1 MKRKLLIFALSVVL
15 PVCAF
20 CQQDYSTKKER
31 NYIRE
36 GNELFK
42 EKRYAEAEAAFKKAL
57 QENGNSPIAKF
68 NLATTY
74 LKQVNLNDTTQN
86 GLLSETQQLLKETA
100 SIADPKL
107 ASKAYY
113 DLGNIF
119 YNQKNYAQSI
129 EMYKNCLRRNPNDD
143 NARENLRL
151 AQKKKQQQE
160 QQQNNQQEQQDK
172 QEQQQDKQNKDQDQ
186 QQQDN
191 KEQQD
196 KEQEQQQN
204 QQNTQ
209 QNSQQGMSQENI
221 EQILKAMQNAE
232 QNTQQ
237 RVKEENAK
245 EEKVRV
251 QTEKNW

>member
-119 YNQKNYAQSI
+119 YNQKNYTQSI
-129 EMYKNCLRRNPNDD
+129 AMYKDALRRNPDD
-143 NARENLRL
+143 DQARQNLRL
-151 AQKKKQQQE
+151 AQKQLQN
-160 QQQNNQQEQQDK
+160 QQN
-172 QEQQQDKQNKDQDQ
+172 
-186 QQQDN
+186 
-191 KEQQD
+191 
-196 KEQEQQQN
+196 QQQN
-204 QQNTQ
+204 QDNKQDNKDQQKQNQDQNKEKNKNGQDQ
-209 QNSQQGMSQENI
+209 QKPDNQQQKQPQQPPKNGMSKENA
-221 EQILKAMQNAE
+221 EQILQTMQNE
-232 QNTQQ
+232 EKNTQDK
-237 RVKEENAK
+237 VNKAK
-245 EEKVRV
+245 MQQMKGGRRTGK
-251 QTEKNW
+251 QW

>member
-129 EMYKNCLRRNPNDD
+129 AMYKDALRRNPNDD
-143 NARENLRL
+143 QARQNLRL
-151 AQKKKQQQE
+151 AQKQLQN
-160 QQQNNQQEQQDK
+160 QQN
-172 QEQQQDKQNKDQDQ
+172 
-186 QQQDN
+186 
-191 KEQQD
+191 
-196 KEQEQQQN
+196 QQQN
-204 QQNTQ
+204 QDNKQDNKDQQKQNQDQNKEKNKNGQDQ
-209 QNSQQGMSQENI
+209 QKPDNQQQKQPQQPPKNGMSKENA
-221 EQILKAMQNAE
+221 EQILQTMQNE
-232 QNTQQ
+232 EKNTQDK
-237 RVKEENAK
+237 VNKAK
-245 EEKVRV
+245 MQQMKGGRRTGK
-251 QTEKNW
+251 QW

>member
-1 MKRKLLIFALSVVL
+1 MKRKLLIFALLVVL

-129 EMYKNCLRRNPNDD
+129 EMYKNALRRNPDD
-143 NARENLRL
+143 DQARQNLRL
-151 AQKKKQQQE
+151 AQKQLQN
-160 QQQNNQQEQQDK
+160 QQN
-172 QEQQQDKQNKDQDQ
+172 
-186 QQQDN
+186 
-191 KEQQD
+191 
-196 KEQEQQQN
+196 QQQN
-204 QQNTQ
+204 QDNKQDNKDQQKQNQDQNKEKNKNGQDQ
-209 QNSQQGMSQENI
+209 QKPDNQQQKQPQQPPKNGMSKENA
-221 EQILKAMQNAE
+221 EQILQTMQNE
-232 QNTQQ
+232 EKNTQDK
-237 RVKEENAK
+237 VNKAK
-245 EEKVRV
+245 MQQMKGGRRTGK
-251 QTEKNW
+251 QW

>member
-129 EMYKNCLRRNPNDD
+129 AMYKDALWRNPDD
-143 NARENLRL
+143 DQARQNLRL
-151 AQKKKQQQE
+151 AQKQLQH
-160 QQQNNQQEQQDK
+160 QQN
-172 QEQQQDKQNKDQDQ
+172 
-186 QQQDN
+186 
-191 KEQQD
+191 
-196 KEQEQQQN
+196 QQQN
-204 QQNTQ
+204 QDNKQDNKDQQKQNQDQNKEKNKNGQDQ
-209 QNSQQGMSQENI
+209 QKPDNQQQKQPQQPPKNGMSKENA
-221 EQILKAMQNAE
+221 EQILQTMQNE
-232 QNTQQ
+232 EKNTQDK
-237 RVKEENAK
+237 VNKAK
-245 EEKVRV
+245 MQQMKGGRRTGK
-251 QTEKNW
+251 QW

>member
-129 EMYKNCLRRNPNDD
+129 EMYKNALRRNPDD
-143 NARENLRL
+143 DQARQNLRL
-151 AQKKKQQQE
+151 AQKQLQN
-160 QQQNNQQEQQDK
+160 QQN
-172 QEQQQDKQNKDQDQ
+172 
-186 QQQDN
+186 
-191 KEQQD
+191 
-196 KEQEQQQN
+196 QQQN
-204 QQNTQ
+204 QDNKQDNKDQQKQNQDQNKEKNKNGQDQ
-209 QNSQQGMSQENI
+209 QKPDNQQQKQPQQPPKNGMSKENA
-221 EQILKAMQNAE
+221 EQILQTMQNE
-232 QNTQQ
+232 EKNTQDK
-237 RVKEENAK
+237 VNKAK
-245 EEKVRV
+245 MQQMKGGRRTGK
-251 QTEKNW
+251 QW

>member
-129 EMYKNCLRRNPNDD
+129 EMYKDALRRNPDD
-143 NARENLRL
+143 DQARQNLRL
-151 AQKKKQQQE
+151 AQKQLQN
-160 QQQNNQQEQQDK
+160 QQN
-172 QEQQQDKQNKDQDQ
+172 
-186 QQQDN
+186 
-191 KEQQD
+191 
-196 KEQEQQQN
+196 QQQN
-204 QQNTQ
+204 QDNKQDNKDQQKQNQ
-209 QNSQQGMSQENI
+209 DQN
-221 EQILKAMQNAE
+221 K
-232 QNTQQ
+232 
-237 RVKEENAK
+237 
-245 EEKVRV
+245 
-251 QTEKNW
+251 EKNKNGQDQQKPAAKTAAAAS

>member
-20 CQQDYSTKKER
+20 CQQDYSTKRER

-129 EMYKNCLRRNPNDD
+129 AMYKDALRRNPDD
-143 NARENLRL
+143 DQARQNLRL
-151 AQKKKQQQE
+151 AQKQLQN
-160 QQQNNQQEQQDK
+160 QQN
-172 QEQQQDKQNKDQDQ
+172 
-186 QQQDN
+186 
-191 KEQQD
+191 
-196 KEQEQQQN
+196 QQQN
-204 QQNTQ
+204 QDNKQDNKDQQKQNQDQNKEKNKNGQDQ
-209 QNSQQGMSQENI
+209 QKADNQQQKQPQQPPKNGMSKENA
-221 EQILKAMQNAE
+221 EQILQTMQNE
-232 QNTQQ
+232 EKNTQDK
-237 RVKEENAK
+237 VNKAK
-245 EEKVRV
+245 MQQMKGGRRTGK
-251 QTEKNW
+251 QW

>member
-129 EMYKNCLRRNPNDD
+129 AMYKDALRRNPDD
-143 NARENLRL
+143 DQARQNLRL
-151 AQKKKQQQE
+151 AQKQLQN
-160 QQQNNQQEQQDK
+160 QQN
-172 QEQQQDKQNKDQDQ
+172 
-186 QQQDN
+186 
-191 KEQQD
+191 
-196 KEQEQQQN
+196 QQQN
-204 QQNTQ
+204 QDNKQDNKDQQKQNQDQNKEKNKNGQEQ
-209 QNSQQGMSQENI
+209 QKPDNQQQKQPQQPPKNGMSKENA
-221 EQILKAMQNAE
+221 EQILQTMQNE
-232 QNTQQ
+232 EKNTQDK
-237 RVKEENAK
+237 VNKAK
-245 EEKVRV
+245 MQQMKGGRRTGK
-251 QTEKNW
+251 QW

>member
-129 EMYKNCLRRNPNDD
+129 AMYKDALRRNPDD
-143 NARENLRL
+143 DQARQNLRL
-151 AQKKKQQQE
+151 AQKQL
-160 QQQNNQQEQQDK
+160 QN
-172 QEQQQDKQNKDQDQ
+172 
-186 QQQDN
+186 
-191 KEQQD
+191 
-196 KEQEQQQN
+196 QQN
-204 QQNTQ
+204 QQQHQDNKQDNKAQ
-209 QNSQQGMSQENI
+209 QKQNQDQNKEKNKNGQDQQKPDNQQQKQPQQPPKNGMSKENA
-221 EQILKAMQNAE
+221 EQILQTMQNE
-232 QNTQQ
+232 EKNTQDK
-237 RVKEENAK
+237 VNKAK
-245 EEKVRV
+245 MQQMKGGRRTGK
-251 QTEKNW
+251 QW

>member
-42 EKRYAEAEAAFKKAL
+42 EKRYAEAEAVFKKAL

-129 EMYKNCLRRNPNDD
+129 AMYKDALRRNPDD
-143 NARENLRL
+143 DQARQNLRL
-151 AQKKKQQQE
+151 AQKQLQN
-160 QQQNNQQEQQDK
+160 QQN
-172 QEQQQDKQNKDQDQ
+172 
-186 QQQDN
+186 
-191 KEQQD
+191 
-196 KEQEQQQN
+196 QQQN
-204 QQNTQ
+204 QDNKQDNKDQQKQNQDQNKEKNKNGQDQ
-209 QNSQQGMSQENI
+209 QKPDNQQQKQPQQPPKNGMSKENA
-221 EQILKAMQNAE
+221 EQILQTMQNE
-232 QNTQQ
+232 EKNTQDK
-237 RVKEENAK
+237 VNKAK
-245 EEKVRV
+245 MQQMKGGRRTGK
-251 QTEKNW
+251 QW

>member
-129 EMYKNCLRRNPNDD
+129 AMYKDALRRNPDD
-143 NARENLRL
+143 DQARQNLRL
-151 AQKKKQQQE
+151 AQKQLQN
-160 QQQNNQQEQQDK
+160 QQN
-172 QEQQQDKQNKDQDQ
+172 
-186 QQQDN
+186 
-191 KEQQD
+191 
-196 KEQEQQQN
+196 QQQN
-204 QQNTQ
+204 QDNKQNNKDQ
-209 QNSQQGMSQENI
+209 QKQNQDQNKEKNKNGQDQQKPDNQQQKQPQQPPKNGMSKENA
-221 EQILKAMQNAE
+221 EQILQTMQNE
-232 QNTQQ
+232 EKNTQDK
-237 RVKEENAK
+237 VNKAK
-245 EEKVRV
+245 MQQMKGGRRTGK
-251 QTEKNW
+251 QW

>member
-129 EMYKNCLRRNPNDD
+129 AMYKDALRRNPDD
-143 NARENLRL
+143 DQARQNLRL
-151 AQKKKQQQE
+151 AQKQLQN
-160 QQQNNQQEQQDK
+160 QQN
-172 QEQQQDKQNKDQDQ
+172 
-186 QQQDN
+186 
-191 KEQQD
+191 
-196 KEQEQQQN
+196 QQQN
-204 QQNTQ
+204 QDNKQDNKDQQKQNQDQNKEKNKNGQDQ
-209 QNSQQGMSQENI
+209 QKPDNQQQKQPQQPPKNGMSKENA
-221 EQILKAMQNAE
+221 EQILQTMQNE
-232 QNTQQ
+232 EKNTQDK
-237 RVKEENAK
+237 VNKAK
-245 EEKVRV
+245 MQQMKGGRRTGK
-251 QTEKNW
+251 QW

>member
-31 NYIRE
+31 NCIRE

-129 EMYKNCLRRNPNDD
+129 AMYKDALRRNPDD
-143 NARENLRL
+143 DQARQNLRL
-151 AQKKKQQQE
+151 AQKQLQN
-160 QQQNNQQEQQDK
+160 QQN
-172 QEQQQDKQNKDQDQ
+172 
-186 QQQDN
+186 
-191 KEQQD
+191 
-196 KEQEQQQN
+196 QQQN
-204 QQNTQ
+204 QDNKQDNKDQQKQNQDQNKEKNKNGQDQ
-209 QNSQQGMSQENI
+209 QKPDNQQQKQPQQPPKNGMSKENA
-221 EQILKAMQNAE
+221 EQILQTMQNE
-232 QNTQQ
+232 EKNTQDK
-237 RVKEENAK
+237 VNKAK
-245 EEKVRV
+245 MQQMKGGRRTGK
-251 QTEKNW
+251 QW

>member
-129 EMYKNCLRRNPNDD
+129 AMYKDALRRNPDD
-143 NARENLRL
+143 DQARQNLRL
-151 AQKKKQQQE
+151 AQKQLQN
-160 QQQNNQQEQQDK
+160 QQN
-172 QEQQQDKQNKDQDQ
+172 
-186 QQQDN
+186 
-191 KEQQD
+191 
-196 KEQEQQQN
+196 QQQN
-204 QQNTQ
+204 QDNKQDNKDQQKQNQDQNKEKNKNGQDQ
-209 QNSQQGMSQENI
+209 QEPDNQQQKQPQQPPKNGMSKENA
-221 EQILKAMQNAE
+221 EQILQTMQNE
-232 QNTQQ
+232 EKNTQDK
-237 RVKEENAK
+237 VNKAK
-245 EEKVRV
+245 MQQMKGGRRTGK
-251 QTEKNW
+251 QW

>member
-86 GLLSETQQLLKETA
+86 GL
-100 SIADPKL
+100 
-107 ASKAYY
+107 
-113 DLGNIF
+113 
-119 YNQKNYAQSI
+119 
-129 EMYKNCLRRNPNDD
+129 
-143 NARENLRL
+143 
-151 AQKKKQQQE
+151 
-160 QQQNNQQEQQDK
+160 
-172 QEQQQDKQNKDQDQ
+172 
-186 QQQDN
+186 
-191 KEQQD
+191 
-196 KEQEQQQN
+196 
-204 QQNTQ
+204 
-209 QNSQQGMSQENI
+209 
-221 EQILKAMQNAE
+221 
-232 QNTQQ
+232 
-237 RVKEENAK
+237 
-245 EEKVRV
+245 
-251 QTEKNW
+251 

>member
-129 EMYKNCLRRNPNDD
+129 EMYKDALRRNPDD
-143 NARENLRL
+143 DQARQNLRL
-151 AQKKKQQQE
+151 AQKQLQN
-160 QQQNNQQEQQDK
+160 QQN
-172 QEQQQDKQNKDQDQ
+172 
-186 QQQDN
+186 
-191 KEQQD
+191 
-196 KEQEQQQN
+196 QQQN
-204 QQNTQ
+204 QDNKQDNKDQQKQNQDQNKEKNKNGQDQ
-209 QNSQQGMSQENI
+209 QKPDNQQQKQPQQPPKNGMSKENA
-221 EQILKAMQNAE
+221 EQILQTMQNE
-232 QNTQQ
+232 EKNTQDK
-237 RVKEENAK
+237 VNKAK
-245 EEKVRV
+245 MQQMKGGRRTGK
-251 QTEKNW
+251 QW

>member
-15 PVCAF
+15 PACAF

-129 EMYKNCLRRNPNDD
+129 AMYKDALRRNPDD
-143 NARENLRL
+143 DQARQNLRL
-151 AQKKKQQQE
+151 AQKQL
-160 QQQNNQQEQQDK
+160 QN
-172 QEQQQDKQNKDQDQ
+172 
-186 QQQDN
+186 
-191 KEQQD
+191 
-196 KEQEQQQN
+196 QQN
-204 QQNTQ
+204 QQQNRDNKQDNKDQ
-209 QNSQQGMSQENI
+209 QKQNQDQNKEKNKNGQDQQKPDNQQQKQPQQPPKNGMSKENA
-221 EQILKAMQNAE
+221 EQILQTMQNE
-232 QNTQQ
+232 EKNTQDK
-237 RVKEENAK
+237 VNKAK
-245 EEKVRV
+245 MQQMKGGRRTGK
-251 QTEKNW
+251 QW

>member
-107 ASKAYY
+107 SSKAYY

-129 EMYKNCLRRNPNDD
+129 AMYKDALRRNPDD
-143 NARENLRL
+143 DQARQNLRL
-151 AQKKKQQQE
+151 AQKQLQN
-160 QQQNNQQEQQDK
+160 QQN
-172 QEQQQDKQNKDQDQ
+172 
-186 QQQDN
+186 
-191 KEQQD
+191 
-196 KEQEQQQN
+196 QQQN
-204 QQNTQ
+204 QDNKQDNKDQQKQNQDQNKEKNKNGQDQ
-209 QNSQQGMSQENI
+209 QKPDNQQQKQPQQPPKNGMSKENA
-221 EQILKAMQNAE
+221 EQILQTMQNE
-232 QNTQQ
+232 EKNTQDK
-237 RVKEENAK
+237 VNKAK
-245 EEKVRV
+245 MQQMKGGRRTGK
-251 QTEKNW
+251 QW

>member
-1 MKRKLLIFALSVVL
+1 MKRKLLMFALSVVL

-129 EMYKNCLRRNPNDD
+129 AMYKDALRRNPDD
-143 NARENLRL
+143 DQARQNLRL
-151 AQKKKQQQE
+151 AQKQLQN
-160 QQQNNQQEQQDK
+160 QQN
-172 QEQQQDKQNKDQDQ
+172 
-186 QQQDN
+186 
-191 KEQQD
+191 
-196 KEQEQQQN
+196 QQQN
-204 QQNTQ
+204 QDNKQDNKDQQKQNQDQNKEKNKNGQDQ
-209 QNSQQGMSQENI
+209 QKPDNQQQKQPQQPPKNGMSKENA
-221 EQILKAMQNAE
+221 EQILQTMQNE
-232 QNTQQ
+232 EKNTQDK
-237 RVKEENAK
+237 VNKAK
-245 EEKVRV
+245 MQQMKGGRRTGK
-251 QTEKNW
+251 QW

>member
-129 EMYKNCLRRNPNDD
+129 AMYKDALRKNPDD
-143 NARENLRL
+143 DQARQNLRL
-151 AQKKKQQQE
+151 AQKQLQN
-160 QQQNNQQEQQDK
+160 QQN
-172 QEQQQDKQNKDQDQ
+172 
-186 QQQDN
+186 
-191 KEQQD
+191 
-196 KEQEQQQN
+196 QQQN
-204 QQNTQ
+204 QDNKQDNKDQQKQNQDQNKEKNKNGQDQ
-209 QNSQQGMSQENI
+209 QKPDNQQQKQPQQPPKNGMSKENA
-221 EQILKAMQNAE
+221 EQILQTMQNE
-232 QNTQQ
+232 EKNTQDK
-237 RVKEENAK
+237 VNKAK
-245 EEKVRV
+245 MQQMKGGRRTGK
-251 QTEKNW
+251 QW

>member
-129 EMYKNCLRRNPNDD
+129 EMYKDALRRNPDD
-143 NARENLRL
+143 DQARQNLRL
-151 AQKKKQQQE
+151 AQKQLQN
-160 QQQNNQQEQQDK
+160 QQN
-172 QEQQQDKQNKDQDQ
+172 
-186 QQQDN
+186 
-191 KEQQD
+191 
-196 KEQEQQQN
+196 QQQN
-204 QQNTQ
+204 QDNKQDNKDQQKQNQDQNKEKNKNGQDQ
-209 QNSQQGMSQENI
+209 QKPDNQQQKQPQQTPKNGMSKENA
-221 EQILKAMQNAE
+221 EQILQTMQNE
-232 QNTQQ
+232 EKNTQDK
-237 RVKEENAK
+237 VNKAK
-245 EEKVRV
+245 MQQMKSGRRTGK
-251 QTEKNW
+251 QW

>member
-86 GLLSETQQLLKETA
+86 GLLSETLQLLKETA

-129 EMYKNCLRRNPNDD
+129 AMYKDALRRNPDD
-143 NARENLRL
+143 DQARQNLRL
-151 AQKKKQQQE
+151 AQKQLQN
-160 QQQNNQQEQQDK
+160 QQN
-172 QEQQQDKQNKDQDQ
+172 
-186 QQQDN
+186 
-191 KEQQD
+191 
-196 KEQEQQQN
+196 QQQN
-204 QQNTQ
+204 QDNKQDNKDQQKQNQDQNKEKNKNGQDQ
-209 QNSQQGMSQENI
+209 QKPDNQQQKQPQQPPKNGMSKENA
-221 EQILKAMQNAE
+221 EQILQTMQNE
-232 QNTQQ
+232 EKNTQDK
-237 RVKEENAK
+237 VNKAK
-245 EEKVRV
+245 MQQMKGGRRTGK
-251 QTEKNW
+251 QW

>member
-1 MKRKLLIFALSVVL
+1 MSVVL

-129 EMYKNCLRRNPNDD
+129 AMYKDALRRNPDD
-143 NARENLRL
+143 DQARQNLRL
-151 AQKKKQQQE
+151 AQKQLQN
-160 QQQNNQQEQQDK
+160 QQN
-172 QEQQQDKQNKDQDQ
+172 
-186 QQQDN
+186 
-191 KEQQD
+191 
-196 KEQEQQQN
+196 QQQN
-204 QQNTQ
+204 QDNKQDNKDQQKQNQDQNKEKNKNGQDQ
-209 QNSQQGMSQENI
+209 QKPDNQQQKQPQQPPKNGMSKENA
-221 EQILKAMQNAE
+221 EQILQTMQNE
-232 QNTQQ
+232 EKNTQDK
-237 RVKEENAK
+237 VNKAK
-245 EEKVRV
+245 MQQMKGGRRTGK
-251 QTEKNW
+251 QW

>member
-129 EMYKNCLRRNPNDD
+129 EMYKDALRRNPDD
-143 NARENLRL
+143 DQARQNLRL
-151 AQKKKQQQE
+151 AQKQLQN
-160 QQQNNQQEQQDK
+160 QQN
-172 QEQQQDKQNKDQDQ
+172 
-186 QQQDN
+186 
-191 KEQQD
+191 
-196 KEQEQQQN
+196 QQQN
-204 QQNTQ
+204 QDNKQDNKDQQKQNQDQNKEKNKNGQDQ
-209 QNSQQGMSQENI
+209 QKPDNQQQKQPQQPPKNGMSKENA
-221 EQILKAMQNAE
+221 EQILQTMQNE
-232 QNTQQ
+232 EKNTQDK
-237 RVKEENAK
+237 VNKAK
-245 EEKVRV
+245 M
-251 QTEKNW
+251 QQMKNGRRTGKQW

>member
-129 EMYKNCLRRNPNDD
+129 AMYKDALRRNPDD
-143 NARENLRL
+143 DQARQNLRL
-151 AQKKKQQQE
+151 AQKQL
-160 QQQNNQQEQQDK
+160 QN
-172 QEQQQDKQNKDQDQ
+172 
-186 QQQDN
+186 
-191 KEQQD
+191 
-196 KEQEQQQN
+196 QQN
-204 QQNTQ
+204 QQQHQDNKQDNKDQ
-209 QNSQQGMSQENI
+209 QKQNQDQNKEKNKNGQDQQKPDNQQQKQPQQPPKNGMSKENA
-221 EQILKAMQNAE
+221 EQILQTMQNE
-232 QNTQQ
+232 EKNTQDK
-237 RVKEENAK
+237 VNKAK
-245 EEKVRV
+245 MQQMKGGRRTGK
-251 QTEKNW
+251 QW

>member
-119 YNQKNYAQSI
+119 YNQKNYAQGI
-129 EMYKNCLRRNPNDD
+129 AMYKDALRRNPDD
-143 NARENLRL
+143 DQARQNLRL
-151 AQKKKQQQE
+151 AQKQLQN
-160 QQQNNQQEQQDK
+160 QQN
-172 QEQQQDKQNKDQDQ
+172 
-186 QQQDN
+186 
-191 KEQQD
+191 
-196 KEQEQQQN
+196 QQQN
-204 QQNTQ
+204 QDNKQDNKDQQKQNQDQNKEKNKNGQDQ
-209 QNSQQGMSQENI
+209 QKPDNQQQKQPQQPPKNGMSKENA
-221 EQILKAMQNAE
+221 EQILQTMQNE
-232 QNTQQ
+232 EKNTQDK
-237 RVKEENAK
+237 VNKAK
-245 EEKVRV
+245 MQQMKGGRRTGK
-251 QTEKNW
+251 QW

>member
-129 EMYKNCLRRNPNDD
+129 VMYKDALRRNPDD
-143 NARENLRL
+143 DQARQNLRL
-151 AQKKKQQQE
+151 AQKQLQN
-160 QQQNNQQEQQDK
+160 QQN
-172 QEQQQDKQNKDQDQ
+172 
-186 QQQDN
+186 
-191 KEQQD
+191 
-196 KEQEQQQN
+196 QQQN
-204 QQNTQ
+204 QDNKQDNKDQQKQNQDQNKEKNKNGQDQ
-209 QNSQQGMSQENI
+209 QKPDNQQQKQPQQPPKNGMSKENA
-221 EQILKAMQNAE
+221 EQILQTMQNE
-232 QNTQQ
+232 EKNTQDK
-237 RVKEENAK
+237 VNKAK
-245 EEKVRV
+245 MQQMKGGRRTGK
-251 QTEKNW
+251 QW